1 MKIYGSYDEIDEEL
15 KIIVEDTGVGMSQL
29 NITKLFTT
37 FTKIMKNRNI
47 NKDGVGLGLTLS
59 KNIA

>member
-1 MKIYGSYDEIDEEL
+1 MKIFGSYDEIDEEL
-15 KIIVEDTGVGMSQL
+15 KIIVEDTGFGMSQL
-29 NITKLFTT
+29 NTTKLFTT